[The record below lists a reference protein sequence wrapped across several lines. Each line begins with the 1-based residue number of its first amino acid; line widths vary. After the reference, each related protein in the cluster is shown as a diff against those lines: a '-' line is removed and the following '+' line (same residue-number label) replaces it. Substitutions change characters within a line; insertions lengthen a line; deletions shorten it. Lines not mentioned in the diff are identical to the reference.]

1 MDVVAAGKS
10 EHGRKYE
17 LGIRGHRRRR
27 RRNAKLTE
35 VGRFARR
42 KRERKKKSGT
52 RCEAS
57 GRGLVE
63 ARREKSVYRV
73 ALSKRWFW

>member
-42 KRERKKKSGT
+42 KRERKKSGT
-52 RCEAS
+52 RYEAR

-63 ARREKSVYRV
+63 AGREKSVYRV
-73 ALSKRWFW
+73 ALSKPWFW